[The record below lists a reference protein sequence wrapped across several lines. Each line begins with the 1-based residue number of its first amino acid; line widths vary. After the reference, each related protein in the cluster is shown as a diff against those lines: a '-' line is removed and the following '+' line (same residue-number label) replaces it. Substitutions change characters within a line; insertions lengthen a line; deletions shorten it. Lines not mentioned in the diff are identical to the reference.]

1 MKTRSEQEYEE
12 LENTEKN
19 DTENAIALMLAIL
32 DDIHEDVD
40 KELTSFYQRYGKDGI
55 VTYAEAQRYIS
66 QKNHKRKITLLL
78 SALDDALSD
87 GVSRIELELWDII
100 NKVCETEF
108 DFLGMKQSDYDP
120 TEFYNYQWG
129 DDDKTWKDRL
139 WDDKGLWLAALMSDI
154 KQEMIRGHKISTV
167 IKSLNK
173 RFKSMQT
180 IIERLVQTETVTI
193 RTYARE
199 VIFKISKI
207 KEYIYNTQADERVC
221 EICGPLHKKIFPMSQ
236 LEVGVTAPPL
246 HPRCRCWIMPVI
258 GDQHKQCK
266 LSSKNRRLSYVK

>member
-1 MKTRSEQEYEE
+1 MIIRNEQEYET
-12 LENTEKN
+12 LETSEKN

-40 KELTSFYQRYGKDGI
+40 KEITLFYQRYGKDEI

-78 SALDDALSD
+78 AALDDALSD
-87 GVSRIELELWDII
+87 GTSRIELELWDII
-100 NKVCETEF
+100 NQVCETEF
-108 DFLGMKQSDYDP
+108 NFHDMNESDYDASK
-120 TEFYNYQWG
+120 FYNYKWG

-139 WDDKGLWLAALMSDI
+139 WDDKGLWLAALMSEI
-154 KQEMIRGHKISTV
+154 KQEMIRGHKLNTV

-199 VIFKISKI
+199 VIFKIANA

-221 EICGPLHKKIFPMSQ
+221 EICGPLHKRIFPVSQ
-236 LEVGVTAPPL
+236 LEIGVTAPPM
-246 HPRCRCWIMPVI
+246 HPRCRCYILPKI
-258 GDQHKQCK
+258 D
-266 LSSKNRRLSYVK
+266 